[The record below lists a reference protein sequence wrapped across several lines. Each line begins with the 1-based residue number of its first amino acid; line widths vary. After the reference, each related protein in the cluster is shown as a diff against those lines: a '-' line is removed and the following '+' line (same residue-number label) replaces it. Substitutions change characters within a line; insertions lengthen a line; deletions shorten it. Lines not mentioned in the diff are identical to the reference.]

1 MAGFPRSCFSEK
13 ELNATR
19 WYAKKNGVSGQ
30 PTIRQ
35 VKNHR
40 PDILNV
46 AGVSTTL
53 INGQLGNVF
62 AINDWLKII
71 EHEFANPLVRPHLH
85 LYPEDSGKRLEEARQ
100 GAKWKD
106 EVDGNLSAPM
116 ARAENGKDYFVE
128 EPALANIDDDGTIGP
143 VMPMRWFT
151 RNGNAYVIDGT
162 LQGCLELPLTAFFLT
177 AVDLNE
183 MGCILRD
190 LQACDL
196 DSWDQPIFNPWR
208 AKGNGERV
216 HSVPL
221 WTYCDDTSGNVSK
234 KWNKH
239 NSVLFTL
246 AGLPREY
253 TQMLYNVHFIA
264 TSNTAPP
271 LEMMEAVTAML
282 RDARRTGIRVWDCE
296 LKEFILIIPWILA
309 FQGDNPM
316 SSEFASHIGMQG
328 NYFCRVCNAK
338 SDKKSRAPGTAGEI
352 DRLKDF
358 MTPGVPRSKEKTVAD
373 LEQQLKRAIN
383 GAPSAVDTMAT
394 DTGSKD
400 KYFQHFVD
408 KLQTAS
414 TKLKEEQ
421 KMKPAD
427 GTLSKADE
435 VKAMLHRLRD
445 EMPENVFNPVLSIL
459 DFDPSSDSP
468 VEILHVLLLG
478 VVKYW
483 WRDAVSRQTAQ
494 GKDELRTRLSSI
506 DVAGLNS
513 SRLRGNMYVQY
524 AGSLVGR
531 DFRIILQVA
540 LIVLHGLI
548 PATHYQG
555 WVALCKL
562 APLMF
567 QPAIEDLPAYT
578 KKLKDAV
585 FDFLAATALWNTQ
598 WFNKPK
604 FHLFSFNLVIRL
616 RSVHSPRHAPSLD
629 IGSSFGHLHAIRHLV
644 SGGFVQTAVDGT
656 TLLFPRQAGRHV
668 TALIDDDEFVKFMSM
683 DGLREGSRAGFYT
696 SITGP
701 CQWEETLAFERG
713 LRSPL
718 GSGAAIIRCRNLVLK
733 GGDRV
738 DVGKYI
744 VYHLGQVSAVGRVEE
759 ILVTEQANRLLGVL
773 VSKCRIG
780 PDILPYHMPSCTV
793 DSSSPLLLVF
803 EELLCA
809 INVAH
814 NCAANDCKP
823 TNTRQLLQEREAT
836 DQFEDELKHPI
847 QPDDCF
853 LNLSQLRSATHVQ
866 QFRSPM
872 GLHAINNKASLERE
886 ARDNQVAKEAE
897 KVAREL
903 EKAAREE
910 RRKAK
915 ESEKA
920 KKLEERMWNTMPT
933 ERAGQERQ
941 VHRPEQTASTSTA
954 TSDVD
959 RPEEQAETCKSRYIR
974 KCTTC
979 CVTSAPAD
987 RGRQYR

>member
-62 AINDWLKII
+62 TINDWLKII
-71 EHEFANPLVRPHLH
+71 EHEFANLLVRPHLH

-106 EVDGNLSAPM
+106 KVDGNLLAPM

-128 EPALANIDDDGTIGP
+128 EPALANTDDDGTIGP

-151 RNGNAYVIDGT
+151 RNGSIWAVVHRLRTTLQQDAYVIDGM

-183 MGCILRD
+183 MGCQHRYNLPPLKIAGILRD

-239 NSVLFTL
+239 SSVLFTL
-246 AGLPREY
+246 EGLPREY

-271 LEMMEAVTAML
+271 LEMMEA
-282 RDARRTGIRVWDCE
+282 
-296 LKEFILIIPWILA
+296 
-309 FQGDNPM
+309 GDNPM
-316 SSEFASHIGMQG
+316 SSEFASHIGMWG

-358 MTPGVPRSKEKTVAD
+358 MTPGAPCSKEKTVAD
-373 LEQQLKRAIN
+373 LEQQLKCAIN

-421 KMKPAD
+421 KMKPTD

-483 WRDAVSRQTAQ
+483 WRDAVSRQTAH

-513 SRLRGNMYVQY
+513 SRLRGN
-524 AGSLVGR
+524 
-531 DFRIILQVA
+531 I
-540 LIVLHGLI
+540 LI

-567 QPAIEDLPAYT
+567 QPAIEDLPAHT
-578 KKLKDAV
+578 LSISVGSDPSFSCNSASG
-585 FDFLAATALWNTQ
+585 Q
-598 WFNKPK
+598 W
-604 FHLFSFNLVIRL
+604 
-616 RSVHSPRHAPSLD
+616 
-629 IGSSFGHLHAIRHLV
+629 
-644 SGGFVQTAVDGT
+644 GFVQTAVDGT
-656 TLLFPRQAGRHV
+656 TLPFPRQAGRHA
-668 TALIDDDEFVKFMSM
+668 TALIDDDKFVKFMSM
-683 DGLREGSRAGFYT
+683 DGLREGTDKQFFSGFYT

-701 CQWEETLAFERG
+701 CQWEETLAFEHG

-718 GSGAAIIRCRNLVLK
+718 GSGTTIIRCRNLVLK

-759 ILVTEQANRLLGVL
+759 ILVAEQANRLLG
-773 VSKCRIG
+773 
-780 PDILPYHMPSCTV
+780 
-793 DSSSPLLLVF
+793 
-803 EELLCA
+803 
-809 INVAH
+809 
-814 NCAANDCKP
+814 
-823 TNTRQLLQEREAT
+823 
-836 DQFEDELKHPI
+836 
-847 QPDDCF
+847 
-853 LNLSQLRSATHVQ
+853 
-866 QFRSPM
+866 
-872 GLHAINNKASLERE
+872 
-886 ARDNQVAKEAE
+886 
-897 KVAREL
+897 
-903 EKAAREE
+903 
-910 RRKAK
+910 
-915 ESEKA
+915 
-920 KKLEERMWNTMPT
+920 
-933 ERAGQERQ
+933 
-941 VHRPEQTASTSTA
+941 
-954 TSDVD
+954 
-959 RPEEQAETCKSRYIR
+959 
-974 KCTTC
+974 
-979 CVTSAPAD
+979 
-987 RGRQYR
+987 